1 MLLVCRFHFERHH
14 LWAREEEKEHTA
26 MSLRG
31 GINFHLSK
39 HLGKHKLPV
48 LGSCLDCPLTTWRGL
63 TTNYSQPMAPTLWHK
78 TCQLSHSMLM
88 TPLATVQTSS
98 SPSRIECGG
107 LVLGEDGGPSLL
119 GRMNAALG
127 QAADHPPSLDGG
139 RTSALASGKAH
150 DAISQRCFS
159 DPGSYANSGR
169 PQL

>member
-1 MLLVCRFHFERHH
+1 MLLVWRFHFERHH

-31 GINFHLSK
+31 GINLHSSK
-39 HLGKHKLPV
+39 HLGKHKLPMP
-48 LGSCLDCPLTTWRGL
+48 GSCLDCPLTTWRGL
-63 TTNYSQPMAPTLWHK
+63 TTDYSQPMASTLWHK

-88 TPLATVQTSS
+88 TPFATVQTSS
-98 SPSRIECGG
+98 SPSRIEGGG
-107 LVLGEDGGPSLL
+107 LVLREVILL
-119 GRMNAALG
+119 GRMNAAFG

-139 RTSALASGKAH
+139 RTSTIASGKAH
-150 DAISQRCFS
+150 DTISQRCFS